1 MNSFCYLITASEKS
15 DVSLHNAF
23 KICPINPP
31 TFQKAANPVAFSAGT
46 WYNNSNKNPGKIAE
60 TSRGENMKHKPLP
73 IGVEDFKRL
82 VDNGYYFIDKTLMI
96 KELLENKETVNLFT
110 RPRRFGKTL
119 NMSMLQRFFEA
130 TEKSNAYLFD
140 GLKIAA
146 YPEYMAYQGQYPVIS
161 ISLKSMKQKNFTL
174 AFETYKYLI
183 KSEYSRHK
191 DFIFSKNILDEEEK
205 ARYLSFIQVDATE
218 TMYNQAIGFLSNCLK
233 KAYQQNVIIL
243 IDEYDVPLEN
253 AYHEGFYDDMTNL
266 IRSCFESALKT
277 NPSLEFAVLTGCLRV
292 SRESIFT
299 GLNNLKTY
307 SITKNKFSQYFGF
320 TQEEMQEILQ
330 TFSLEQYAGTIA
342 KWYDGYRFGLTEIY
356 NPWSVLNCIDSY
368 LQNDMV
374 ACEPYWSNT
383 SSNRIVKRLIEESNE
398 RTKSMVEELIN
409 GTPIHTQIFEDV
421 TYGTID
427 VNQDYIWSFLLFTGY
442 LKIISCETIGDE
454 TYYDMVI
461 PNVEIKS
468 IYKNTI
474 RSWFIDHLNRDSRTD
489 ILESVI
495 HADAEKLEDLLCTWL
510 TNTISCFDEQENYY
524 HGFVT
529 GLVSGF
535 NGYMVVSNRE
545 SGNGRFDL
553 VIKQRSRW
561 HHAAILE
568 FKVVEKY
575 NQMTKACEDA
585 LRQIEEK
592 DYEASLRDEQYENIA
607 KLGICFCQKR
617 CRVKSGGVDH
627 FEY

>member
-1 MNSFCYLITASEKS
+1 
-15 DVSLHNAF
+15 
-23 KICPINPP
+23 
-31 TFQKAANPVAFSAGT
+31 
-46 WYNNSNKNPGKIAE
+46 
-60 TSRGENMKHKPLP
+60 MKHKPLP

-82 VDNGYYFIDKTLMI
+82 VDNGYYFVDKTLMI

-146 YPEYMAYQGQYPVIS
+146 YPEYMAYQGKYPVIS
-161 ISLKSMKQKNFTL
+161 VSLKSMKQASYTDAFYMYKN
-174 AFETYKYLI
+174 LI
-183 KSEYSRHK
+183 AKEYEKHK
-191 DFIFSKNILDEEEK
+191 IILESNQILDSEK
-205 ARYLSFIQVDATE
+205 EVFQNIMEQRADQNVYLNSIRT
-218 TMYNQAIGFLSNCLK
+218 LSDILAK
-233 KAYQQNVIIL
+233 YYEKNVIIL

-320 TQEEMQEILQ
+320 TQAEMQEILQ
-330 TFSLEQYAGTIA
+330 NFSLEQYAGTIA

-442 LKIISCETIGDE
+442 LKIISCETFGDE

-474 RSWFIDHLNRDSRTD
+474 RSWFIDHINRDSRTD

-553 VIKQRSRW
+553 VVKQRSRW

-585 LRQIEEK
+585 LKQIEEK

>member
-1 MNSFCYLITASEKS
+1 
-15 DVSLHNAF
+15 
-23 KICPINPP
+23 
-31 TFQKAANPVAFSAGT
+31 
-46 WYNNSNKNPGKIAE
+46 
-60 TSRGENMKHKPLP
+60 MKHKPLP

-82 VDNGYYFIDKTLMI
+82 VDNGYYFVDKTLMI

-161 ISLKSMKQKNFTL
+161 ISLKSMKQASYTNAFYMYKN
-174 AFETYKYLI
+174 LI
-183 KSEYSRHK
+183 AKEYEKHK
-191 DFIFSKNILDEEEK
+191 IILESNQILDSEK
-205 ARYLSFIQVDATE
+205 EVFQNIMEQRADQNVYLNSIRT
-218 TMYNQAIGFLSNCLK
+218 LSDILAK
-233 KAYQQNVIIL
+233 YYEKNVIIL

-320 TQEEMQEILQ
+320 TQAEMQEILQ
-330 TFSLEQYAGTIA
+330 NFSLEQYAGTIA

-442 LKIISCETIGDE
+442 LKIISCETFGDE

-474 RSWFIDHLNRDSRTD
+474 RSWFIDHINRDSRTD

-535 NGYMVVSNRE
+535 SGYMVVSNRE

-553 VIKQRSRW
+553 VVKQRSRW

-585 LRQIEEK
+585 LNQIEEK

>member
-1 MNSFCYLITASEKS
+1 MTLTQA
-15 DVSLHNAF
+15 
-23 KICPINPP
+23 
-31 TFQKAANPVAFSAGT
+31 AANPVAFSAGT
-46 WYNNSNKNPGKIAE
+46 WYNNNNKNPGKITE

-82 VDNGYYFIDKTLMI
+82 VDNGYYFVDKTLMI

-146 YPEYMAYQGQYPVIS
+146 YPEYMAYQGKYPVIS
-161 ISLKSMKQKNFTL
+161 VSLKSMKQKNFTL

-191 DFIFSKNILDEEEK
+191 DFIFSRNVLDEEEK

-320 TQEEMQEILQ
+320 TQEEMKEILQ

-442 LKIISCETIGDE
+442 LKIISCETVGDE

-568 FKVVEKY
+568 FKIVEKY

>member
-1 MNSFCYLITASEKS
+1 
-15 DVSLHNAF
+15 
-23 KICPINPP
+23 
-31 TFQKAANPVAFSAGT
+31 
-46 WYNNSNKNPGKIAE
+46 
-60 TSRGENMKHKPLP
+60 MKHKPLP

-82 VDNGYYFIDKTLMI
+82 VDNEYYFIDKTLMI

-161 ISLKSMKQKNFTL
+161 ISLKSMKRASYQEAYFEYVKLLSDEFERHEIILQSDAVSEEDKLEFQK
-174 AFETYKYLI
+174 I
-183 KSEYSRHK
+183 KKRIAEPKEYNSAVK
-191 DFIFSKNILDEEEK
+191 LLSK
-205 ARYLSFIQVDATE
+205 
-218 TMYNQAIGFLSNCLK
+218 CLQK
-233 KAYQQNVIIL
+233 VYQKNVIIL

-266 IRSCFESALKT
+266 ICSCFESALKT

-442 LKIISCETIGDE
+442 LKIISCETVGDE

-474 RSWFIDHLNRDSRTD
+474 RSWFIDHINRDSRTD

-535 NGYMVVSNRE
+535 SGYMVVSNRE

-553 VIKQRSRW
+553 VVKQRSRW

-585 LRQIEEK
+585 LRQIKEK

-627 FEY
+627 FDY

>member
-1 MNSFCYLITASEKS
+1 
-15 DVSLHNAF
+15 
-23 KICPINPP
+23 
-31 TFQKAANPVAFSAGT
+31 
-46 WYNNSNKNPGKIAE
+46 
-60 TSRGENMKHKPLP
+60 MKHKPLP

-82 VDNGYYFIDKTLMI
+82 VDNGYYFVDKTLMI

-146 YPEYMAYQGQYPVIS
+146 YPEYMVYQGQYPVIS
-161 ISLKSMKQKNFTL
+161 ISLKSMKRASYQEAYFEYVKLLSDEFERHETILQSDAVSEEDKLEFQK
-174 AFETYKYLI
+174 I
-183 KSEYSRHK
+183 KRRIAEPKEYNSAVK
-191 DFIFSKNILDEEEK
+191 LLSK
-205 ARYLSFIQVDATE
+205 
-218 TMYNQAIGFLSNCLK
+218 CLQK
-233 KAYQQNVIIL
+233 VYQKNVIIL

-320 TQEEMQEILQ
+320 TQEEMKEILQ
-330 TFSLEQYAGTIA
+330 AFSLEQYAGTIA
-342 KWYDGYRFGLTEIY
+342 NWYDGYRFGLTEIY

-474 RSWFIDHLNRDSRTD
+474 RSWFIDHINRDSRTD

-535 NGYMVVSNRE
+535 SGYMVVSNRE

-627 FEY
+627 FDY

>member
-1 MNSFCYLITASEKS
+1 
-15 DVSLHNAF
+15 
-23 KICPINPP
+23 
-31 TFQKAANPVAFSAGT
+31 
-46 WYNNSNKNPGKIAE
+46 
-60 TSRGENMKHKPLP
+60 MKHKPLP

-82 VDNGYYFIDKTLMI
+82 VDNEYYFVDKTLMI

-140 GLKIAA
+140 GLKIAT

-191 DFIFSKNILDEEEK
+191 DFIFSKNVLDEEEK

-320 TQEEMQEILQ
+320 TQAEMQEILQ

-356 NPWSVLNCIDSY
+356 NPWNVLNCIDSY

-421 TYGTID
+421 TYGMID

-442 LKIISCETIGDE
+442 LKIISCETFGDE

-474 RSWFIDHLNRDSRTD
+474 RSWFIDHINRDSRTD

-535 NGYMVVSNRE
+535 SGYMVVSNRE

-553 VIKQRSRW
+553 VVKQRSRW

-585 LRQIEEK
+585 LNQIEEK

>member
-1 MNSFCYLITASEKS
+1 
-15 DVSLHNAF
+15 
-23 KICPINPP
+23 
-31 TFQKAANPVAFSAGT
+31 
-46 WYNNSNKNPGKIAE
+46 
-60 TSRGENMKHKPLP
+60 MKHKPLP

-82 VDNGYYFIDKTLMI
+82 VDNEYYFVDKTLMI

-146 YPEYMAYQGQYPVIS
+146 YPKYMAYQGRYPVIS
-161 ISLKSMKQKNFTL
+161 VSLKSMKQKNFTL

-191 DFIFSKNILDEEEK
+191 DFIFSKNVLDEEEK

-320 TQEEMQEILQ
+320 TQEEMKEILQ
-330 TFSLEQYAGTIA
+330 AFSLEQYAGTIA

-474 RSWFIDHLNRDSRTD
+474 RSWFIDHINRDSRTD

-553 VIKQRSRW
+553 VVKQRSRW

-568 FKVVEKY
+568 FKIVEKY

>member
-1 MNSFCYLITASEKS
+1 MPYQS
-15 DVSLHNAF
+15 
-23 KICPINPP
+23 P
-31 TFQKAANPVAFSAGT
+31 TFKKAANPVAFSAGT
-46 WYNNSNKNPGKIAE
+46 WYNNNNKNPGKIAE

-82 VDNGYYFIDKTLMI
+82 VDNGYYFVDKTLMI

-161 ISLKSMKQKNFTL
+161 VSLKSMKQASYTDAFYMYKN
-174 AFETYKYLI
+174 LI
-183 KSEYSRHK
+183 AKEYEKHK
-191 DFIFSKNILDEEEK
+191 IILESNQILDSEK
-205 ARYLSFIQVDATE
+205 EVFQNIMEQRADQNVYLNSIRT
-218 TMYNQAIGFLSNCLK
+218 LSDILAKYYK
-233 KAYQQNVIIL
+233 KNVIIL

-320 TQEEMQEILQ
+320 TQAEMQEILQ

-474 RSWFIDHLNRDSRTD
+474 RSWFIDHINRDSRTD

-535 NGYMVVSNRE
+535 SGYMVVSNRE

-553 VIKQRSRW
+553 VVKQRSRW

-585 LRQIEEK
+585 LKQIEEK

>member
-1 MNSFCYLITASEKS
+1 
-15 DVSLHNAF
+15 
-23 KICPINPP
+23 
-31 TFQKAANPVAFSAGT
+31 
-46 WYNNSNKNPGKIAE
+46 
-60 TSRGENMKHKPLP
+60 MKHKPLP

-82 VDNGYYFIDKTLMI
+82 VDNEYYFVDKTLMI

-161 ISLKSMKQKNFTL
+161 ISLKSMKQASYTDAFYMYKN
-174 AFETYKYLI
+174 LI
-183 KSEYSRHK
+183 AKEYEKHK
-191 DFIFSKNILDEEEK
+191 IILESNHILDSEK
-205 ARYLSFIQVDATE
+205 EVFQNIMEQRADQNVYLNSIRT
-218 TMYNQAIGFLSNCLK
+218 LSDILAK
-233 KAYQQNVIIL
+233 YYEKNVIIL

-320 TQEEMQEILQ
+320 TQEEMKGILQ

-442 LKIISCETIGDE
+442 LKIISCETVGDE

-474 RSWFIDHLNRDSRTD
+474 RSWFIDHINRDSRTD

-553 VIKQRSRW
+553 VVKQRSRW

>member
-1 MNSFCYLITASEKS
+1 
-15 DVSLHNAF
+15 
-23 KICPINPP
+23 
-31 TFQKAANPVAFSAGT
+31 
-46 WYNNSNKNPGKIAE
+46 
-60 TSRGENMKHKPLP
+60 MKHKPLP

-82 VDNGYYFIDKTLMI
+82 VDNGYYFVDKTLMI

-161 ISLKSMKQKNFTL
+161 ISLKSMKRASYQEAYFEYVKLLSDEFERHEIILQSDAVSEEDKLEFQK
-174 AFETYKYLI
+174 I
-183 KSEYSRHK
+183 KKRIAEPKEYNSAVK
-191 DFIFSKNILDEEEK
+191 LLSK
-205 ARYLSFIQVDATE
+205 
-218 TMYNQAIGFLSNCLK
+218 CLQK
-233 KAYQQNVIIL
+233 VYQKNVIIL

-320 TQEEMQEILQ
+320 TQAEMQEILQ

-474 RSWFIDHLNRDSRTD
+474 RSWFIDHINRDSRTD

-535 NGYMVVSNRE
+535 SGYMVVSNRE

-553 VIKQRSRW
+553 VVKQRSRW

-627 FEY
+627 FDY

>member
-1 MNSFCYLITASEKS
+1 MLEI
-15 DVSLHNAF
+15 
-23 KICPINPP
+23 INPP
-31 TFQKAANPVAFSAGT
+31 HSKKPQIQLLFPQEHGIITITRIPVKLQKQ
-46 WYNNSNKNPGKIAE
+46 AE
-60 TSRGENMKHKPLP
+60 VRNVKHKPLP

-82 VDNGYYFIDKTLMI
+82 VDNGYYFVDKTLMI

-130 TEKSNAYLFD
+130 TEKSNAYLFGD
-140 GLKIAA
+140 LKIAA

-161 ISLKSMKQKNFTL
+161 ISLKSMKQASYTNAFYMYKN
-174 AFETYKYLI
+174 LI
-183 KSEYSRHK
+183 AKEYEKHK
-191 DFIFSKNILDEEEK
+191 IILESNQILDSEK
-205 ARYLSFIQVDATE
+205 EVFQNIMEQRADQNVYLNSIRT
-218 TMYNQAIGFLSNCLK
+218 LSDILAKYYK
-233 KAYQQNVIIL
+233 KNVIIL

-320 TQEEMQEILQ
+320 TQEEMKEILQ
-330 TFSLEQYAGTIA
+330 TFSLKQYAETIA

-474 RSWFIDHLNRDSRTD
+474 RSWFIDHINRDSRTD

-553 VIKQRSRW
+553 VVKQRSRW

-585 LRQIEEK
+585 LNQIEEK
-592 DYEASLRDEQYENIA
+592 DYEAGLRDEQYENIA

>member
-1 MNSFCYLITASEKS
+1 
-15 DVSLHNAF
+15 
-23 KICPINPP
+23 
-31 TFQKAANPVAFSAGT
+31 
-46 WYNNSNKNPGKIAE
+46 
-60 TSRGENMKHKPLP
+60 MKHKPLP

-82 VDNGYYFIDKTLMI
+82 VDNEYYFVDKTLMI

-130 TEKSNAYLFD
+130 TAKSNAYLFD

-161 ISLKSMKQKNFTL
+161 ISLKSMKQASYTDAFYMYKNLIAKEYEKHKIILESNKILQSEKEIFRNIMEQRADQNVYLNSIRTL
-174 AFETYKYLI
+174 
-183 KSEYSRHK
+183 S
-191 DFIFSKNILDEEEK
+191 NILEK
-205 ARYLSFIQVDATE
+205 YYE
-218 TMYNQAIGFLSNCLK
+218 K
-233 KAYQQNVIIL
+233 NVIIL

-320 TQEEMQEILQ
+320 TQEEMKEILQ

-409 GTPIHTQIFEDV
+409 GTPIQTQIFEDV

-474 RSWFIDHLNRDSRTD
+474 RSWFIDHINRDSRTD

-553 VIKQRSRW
+553 VVKQRSRW

-585 LRQIEEK
+585 LKQIEEK

>member
-1 MNSFCYLITASEKS
+1 MLFPQEHDIITITRIPVK
-15 DVSLHNAF
+15 L
-23 KICPINPP
+23 
-31 TFQKAANPVAFSAGT
+31 QKQ
-46 WYNNSNKNPGKIAE
+46 AE
-60 TSRGENMKHKPLP
+60 VRNVKHKPLP

-161 ISLKSMKQKNFTL
+161 VSLKSMKQASYTNAFYMYKN
-174 AFETYKYLI
+174 LI
-183 KSEYSRHK
+183 AKEYEKHK
-191 DFIFSKNILDEEEK
+191 IILESNQILDSEK
-205 ARYLSFIQVDATE
+205 EVFQNIMEQRADQNVYLNSIRT
-218 TMYNQAIGFLSNCLK
+218 LSDILAK
-233 KAYQQNVIIL
+233 YYEKNVIIL

-320 TQEEMQEILQ
+320 TQEEMKGILQ

-383 SSNRIVKRLIEESNE
+383 SSNRIVKRLIEEANE
-398 RTKSMVEELIN
+398 RTKSTVEELIN

-442 LKIISCETIGDE
+442 LKIISCETVGDE

-474 RSWFIDHLNRDSRTD
+474 RSWFIDHINRDSRTD
-489 ILESVI
+489 ILESII

-553 VIKQRSRW
+553 VVKQRSRW

>member
-1 MNSFCYLITASEKS
+1 
-15 DVSLHNAF
+15 
-23 KICPINPP
+23 
-31 TFQKAANPVAFSAGT
+31 
-46 WYNNSNKNPGKIAE
+46 
-60 TSRGENMKHKPLP
+60 MKHKPLP

-82 VDNGYYFIDKTLMI
+82 VDNGYYFVDKTLMI

-161 ISLKSMKQKNFTL
+161 VSLKSMKQASYTNAFYMYKNLIAKEYEKHKIILESNQILESEKEIFRNIMEQRADQNVYLNSIRTL
-174 AFETYKYLI
+174 SDILAKYYK
-183 KSEYSRHK
+183 K
-191 DFIFSKNILDEEEK
+191 
-205 ARYLSFIQVDATE
+205 
-218 TMYNQAIGFLSNCLK
+218 
-233 KAYQQNVIIL
+233 NVIIL

-320 TQEEMQEILQ
+320 TQEEMKEILQ
-330 TFSLEQYAGTIA
+330 AFSLEQYAGTIA

-474 RSWFIDHLNRDSRTD
+474 RSWFIDHINRDSRTD

-553 VIKQRSRW
+553 VVKQRSRW

-585 LRQIEEK
+585 LKQIEEK

-627 FEY
+627 FDY

>member
-1 MNSFCYLITASEKS
+1 MMCLCTMLLKYALSI
-15 DVSLHNAF
+15 
-23 KICPINPP
+23 PP
-31 TFQKAANPVAFSAGT
+31 TFKKAANPVAFSAGT
-46 WYNNSNKNPGKIAE
+46 WYNNNNKNPGKITE

-82 VDNGYYFIDKTLMI
+82 VDNGYYFVDKTLMI

-130 TEKSNAYLFD
+130 TGKSNAYLFD
-140 GLKIAA
+140 GLKIAT

-161 ISLKSMKQKNFTL
+161 ISLKSMKQASYTDAFYMYKNLIAKEYEKHKIILESNQILESEKEIFRNIMEQRADQNVYLNSIRTL
-174 AFETYKYLI
+174 SDILAKYYK
-183 KSEYSRHK
+183 K
-191 DFIFSKNILDEEEK
+191 
-205 ARYLSFIQVDATE
+205 
-218 TMYNQAIGFLSNCLK
+218 
-233 KAYQQNVIIL
+233 NVIIL

-330 TFSLEQYAGTIA
+330 TFSLEQYAETIA

-442 LKIISCETIGDE
+442 LKIISCETVGDE

-474 RSWFIDHLNRDSRTD
+474 RSWFIDHINRDNRTD

-553 VIKQRSRW
+553 VVKQRSRW

>member
-15 DVSLHNAF
+15 DVFLHNVF
-23 KICPINPP
+23 KICLINPP
-31 TFQKAANPVAFSAGT
+31 HSKKPQIQLLFPQEHGIITITRTPVKLQKQ
-46 WYNNSNKNPGKIAE
+46 AE
-60 TSRGENMKHKPLP
+60 VRNVKHKPLP

-82 VDNGYYFIDKTLMI
+82 VDNGYYFVDKTLMI

-140 GLKIAA
+140 DLKIAA

-161 ISLKSMKQKNFTL
+161 ISLKSMKQASYTDAFYMYKNLIAKEYEKHKIILESNQILESEKEIFRNIMEQRADQNVYLNSIRTL
-174 AFETYKYLI
+174 SDILAKY
-183 KSEYSRHK
+183 Y
-191 DFIFSKNILDEEEK
+191 EK
-205 ARYLSFIQVDATE
+205 
-218 TMYNQAIGFLSNCLK
+218 
-233 KAYQQNVIIL
+233 NVIIL

-421 TYGTID
+421 TYGTMD

-553 VIKQRSRW
+553 VVKQRSRW

-585 LRQIEEK
+585 LKQIEEK

-617 CRVKSGGVDH
+617 CRVRSGGVDH

>member
-1 MNSFCYLITASEKS
+1 MPYQS
-15 DVSLHNAF
+15 
-23 KICPINPP
+23 P
-31 TFQKAANPVAFSAGT
+31 TFKKAANPVAFSAGT
-46 WYNNSNKNPGKIAE
+46 WYNNNNKDSGKIAE

-82 VDNGYYFIDKTLMI
+82 VDNGYYFVDKTLRI

-161 ISLKSMKQKNFTL
+161 VSLKSMKQASYTNAFYMYKN
-174 AFETYKYLI
+174 LI
-183 KSEYSRHK
+183 AKEYEKHK
-191 DFIFSKNILDEEEK
+191 IILESNQILDSEK
-205 ARYLSFIQVDATE
+205 EVFQNIMEQRADQNVYLNSIRT
-218 TMYNQAIGFLSNCLK
+218 LSDILAKYYK
-233 KAYQQNVIIL
+233 KNVIIF

-330 TFSLEQYAGTIA
+330 NFSLEQYAETIA

-442 LKIISCETIGDE
+442 LKIISCETVGDE

-474 RSWFIDHLNRDSRTD
+474 RSWFIDHVNRDSRTD

-535 NGYMVVSNRE
+535 SGYMVVSNRE

-553 VIKQRSRW
+553 VVKQRSRW

>member
-1 MNSFCYLITASEKS
+1 
-15 DVSLHNAF
+15 
-23 KICPINPP
+23 
-31 TFQKAANPVAFSAGT
+31 
-46 WYNNSNKNPGKIAE
+46 
-60 TSRGENMKHKPLP
+60 MKHKPLP

-82 VDNGYYFIDKTLMI
+82 VDNEYYFVDKTLMI

-161 ISLKSMKQKNFTL
+161 ISLKSMKRASYQEAYFEYVKLLSDEFERHEIILQSDLVSEEDKLEFQK
-174 AFETYKYLI
+174 I
-183 KSEYSRHK
+183 KKRIAEPKEYNSAVK
-191 DFIFSKNILDEEEK
+191 LLSK
-205 ARYLSFIQVDATE
+205 
-218 TMYNQAIGFLSNCLK
+218 CLQK
-233 KAYQQNVIIL
+233 VYQKNVIIL

-320 TQEEMQEILQ
+320 TQAEMQEILQ

-409 GTPIHTQIFEDV
+409 GTPIHTQIFEDM

-474 RSWFIDHLNRDSRTD
+474 RSWFIDHINRDNRTD

-553 VIKQRSRW
+553 VVKQRSRW

-627 FEY
+627 FDY

>member
-1 MNSFCYLITASEKS
+1 M
-15 DVSLHNAF
+15 
-23 KICPINPP
+23 
-31 TFQKAANPVAFSAGT
+31 QKQ
-46 WYNNSNKNPGKIAE
+46 AE
-60 TSRGENMKHKPLP
+60 VRNVKHKPLP

-82 VDNGYYFIDKTLMI
+82 VDNEYYFIDKTLMI

-146 YPEYMAYQGQYPVIS
+146 YPEYMTYQGQYPVIS
-161 ISLKSMKQKNFTL
+161 ISLKSMKRASYQEAYFEYVKLLSDEFERHETVLQSDAVSEEDKLEFQK
-174 AFETYKYLI
+174 I
-183 KSEYSRHK
+183 KKRIAEPKEYNSAVK
-191 DFIFSKNILDEEEK
+191 LLSK
-205 ARYLSFIQVDATE
+205 
-218 TMYNQAIGFLSNCLK
+218 CLQK
-233 KAYQQNVIIL
+233 VYQKNVIIL

-253 AYHEGFYDDMTNL
+253 AYHEGSYDDMTNL

-320 TQEEMQEILQ
+320 TQEEMKEILQ
-330 TFSLEQYAGTIA
+330 NFSLEQYAGTIA

-383 SSNRIVKRLIEESNE
+383 SSNRIVKHLIEESNE

-409 GTPIHTQIFEDV
+409 GTPIHTQIFEDL

-474 RSWFIDHLNRDSRTD
+474 RSWFIDHINRDNRTD

-553 VIKQRSRW
+553 VVKQRSRW

-585 LRQIEEK
+585 LKQIEEK

-627 FEY
+627 FDY

>member
-1 MNSFCYLITASEKS
+1 
-15 DVSLHNAF
+15 
-23 KICPINPP
+23 
-31 TFQKAANPVAFSAGT
+31 
-46 WYNNSNKNPGKIAE
+46 
-60 TSRGENMKHKPLP
+60 MKHKPLP

-82 VDNGYYFIDKTLMI
+82 VDNEYYFIDKTLMI

-146 YPEYMAYQGQYPVIS
+146 YPEYMTYQGQYPVIS
-161 ISLKSMKQKNFTL
+161 ISLKSMKRASYQEAYFEYVKLLSDEFERHEIILQSDAVSEEDKLEFQK
-174 AFETYKYLI
+174 I
-183 KSEYSRHK
+183 KKRIAEPKEYNSAVK
-191 DFIFSKNILDEEEK
+191 LLSK
-205 ARYLSFIQVDATE
+205 
-218 TMYNQAIGFLSNCLK
+218 CLQK
-233 KAYQQNVIIL
+233 VYQKNVIIL

-266 IRSCFESALKT
+266 IRNCFESALKT
-277 NPSLEFAVLTGCLRV
+277 NHSLEFAVLTGCLRV

-320 TQEEMQEILQ
+320 TQAEMQEILQ

-474 RSWFIDHLNRDSRTD
+474 RSWFIDHLNRDSRTE

-535 NGYMVVSNRE
+535 SGYMVVSNRE

-553 VIKQRSRW
+553 VVKQRSRW

-585 LRQIEEK
+585 LKQIEEK

-607 KLGICFCQKR
+607 KLGICFCRKR

-627 FEY
+627 FDY

>member
-1 MNSFCYLITASEKS
+1 
-15 DVSLHNAF
+15 
-23 KICPINPP
+23 
-31 TFQKAANPVAFSAGT
+31 
-46 WYNNSNKNPGKIAE
+46 
-60 TSRGENMKHKPLP
+60 
-73 IGVEDFKRL
+73 
-82 VDNGYYFIDKTLMI
+82 
-96 KELLENKETVNLFT
+96 
-110 RPRRFGKTL
+110 
-119 NMSMLQRFFEA
+119 
-130 TEKSNAYLFD
+130 
-140 GLKIAA
+140 
-146 YPEYMAYQGQYPVIS
+146 
-161 ISLKSMKQKNFTL
+161 
-174 AFETYKYLI
+174 
-183 KSEYSRHK
+183 
-191 DFIFSKNILDEEEK
+191 
-205 ARYLSFIQVDATE
+205 
-218 TMYNQAIGFLSNCLK
+218 
-233 KAYQQNVIIL
+233 
-243 IDEYDVPLEN
+243 
-253 AYHEGFYDDMTNL
+253 MTNL

-320 TQEEMQEILQ
+320 TQAEMQEILQ
-330 TFSLEQYAGTIA
+330 TFSLEQYAETIA

-442 LKIISCETIGDE
+442 LKIISCETFGDE

-474 RSWFIDHLNRDSRTD
+474 RSWFIDHINRDSRTD

-535 NGYMVVSNRE
+535 SGYMVVSNRE

-553 VIKQRSRW
+553 VVKQRSRW

>member
-1 MNSFCYLITASEKS
+1 
-15 DVSLHNAF
+15 
-23 KICPINPP
+23 
-31 TFQKAANPVAFSAGT
+31 
-46 WYNNSNKNPGKIAE
+46 
-60 TSRGENMKHKPLP
+60 MKHKPLP

-82 VDNGYYFIDKTLMI
+82 VDNGYYFVDKTLMI

-146 YPEYMAYQGQYPVIS
+146 YPKYMAYQGRYPVIS
-161 ISLKSMKQKNFTL
+161 VSLKSMKQKNFTL

-191 DFIFSKNILDEEEK
+191 DFIFSKNVLDEEEK

-320 TQEEMQEILQ
+320 TQEEMKEILQ
-330 TFSLEQYAGTIA
+330 AFSLEQYAGTIA

-474 RSWFIDHLNRDSRTD
+474 RSWFIDHINRDSRTD

-553 VIKQRSRW
+553 VVKQRSRW

-568 FKVVEKY
+568 FKIVEKY

>member
-1 MNSFCYLITASEKS
+1 M
-15 DVSLHNAF
+15 
-23 KICPINPP
+23 
-31 TFQKAANPVAFSAGT
+31 QKQ
-46 WYNNSNKNPGKIAE
+46 AE
-60 TSRGENMKHKPLP
+60 VRNVKHKPLP

-82 VDNGYYFIDKTLMI
+82 VDNEYYFVDKTLMI
-96 KELLENKETVNLFT
+96 KELLENKGTVNLFT

-161 ISLKSMKQKNFTL
+161 VSLKSMKQASYTNAFYMYKN
-174 AFETYKYLI
+174 LI
-183 KSEYSRHK
+183 AKEYEKHK
-191 DFIFSKNILDEEEK
+191 IILESNQILDSEK
-205 ARYLSFIQVDATE
+205 EVFQNIMEQRADQNVYLNSIRT
-218 TMYNQAIGFLSNCLK
+218 LSDILAK
-233 KAYQQNVIIL
+233 YYEKNVIIL

-320 TQEEMQEILQ
+320 TQEEMKGILQ

-442 LKIISCETIGDE
+442 LKIISCETVGDE

-474 RSWFIDHLNRDSRTD
+474 RSWFIDHINRDSRTD

-535 NGYMVVSNRE
+535 SGYMVVSNRE

-553 VIKQRSRW
+553 VVKQRSRW

>member
-1 MNSFCYLITASEKS
+1 
-15 DVSLHNAF
+15 
-23 KICPINPP
+23 
-31 TFQKAANPVAFSAGT
+31 
-46 WYNNSNKNPGKIAE
+46 
-60 TSRGENMKHKPLP
+60 MKHKPLP

-82 VDNGYYFIDKTLMI
+82 VDNGYYFVDKTLMI

-146 YPEYMAYQGQYPVIS
+146 YPEYMAYQGKYPVIS
-161 ISLKSMKQKNFTL
+161 VSLKSMKQASYTDAFYMYKN
-174 AFETYKYLI
+174 LI
-183 KSEYSRHK
+183 AKEYEKHK
-191 DFIFSKNILDEEEK
+191 IILESNQILDSEK
-205 ARYLSFIQVDATE
+205 EVFQNIMEQRADQNVYLNSIRT
-218 TMYNQAIGFLSNCLK
+218 LSDILAK
-233 KAYQQNVIIL
+233 YYEKNVIIL

-320 TQEEMQEILQ
+320 TQAEMQEILQ
-330 TFSLEQYAGTIA
+330 NFSLEQYAGTIA

-442 LKIISCETIGDE
+442 LKIISCEMFGDE

-474 RSWFIDHLNRDSRTD
+474 RSWFIDHINRDSRTD

-535 NGYMVVSNRE
+535 SGYMVVSNRE

-553 VIKQRSRW
+553 VVKQRSRW

-585 LRQIEEK
+585 LKQIEEK

>member
-1 MNSFCYLITASEKS
+1 MF
-15 DVSLHNAF
+15 LHNAF
-23 KICPINPP
+23 KICLINPP
-31 TFQKAANPVAFSAGT
+31 HSKKPQIQLLFPQEHDIITITRIPVKLQKQ
-46 WYNNSNKNPGKIAE
+46 AE
-60 TSRGENMKHKPLP
+60 VRNVKHKPLP

-140 GLKIAA
+140 SLKITA
-146 YPEYMAYQGQYPVIS
+146 YPEYMAYQGKYPVIS

-191 DFIFSKNILDEEEK
+191 DFIFSRNVLDEEEK

-330 TFSLEQYAGTIA
+330 NFSLEQYAGTIA

-442 LKIISCETIGDE
+442 LKIISCETVGDE

-474 RSWFIDHLNRDSRTD
+474 RSWFIDHINRDSRTD

-535 NGYMVVSNRE
+535 SGYMVVSNRE

-553 VIKQRSRW
+553 VVKQRSRW

-585 LRQIEEK
+585 LKQIEEK
-592 DYEASLRDEQYENIA
+592 DYEAGLRDEQYENIA
-607 KLGICFCQKR
+607 KFGICFCQKR

>member
-1 MNSFCYLITASEKS
+1 MPYQS
-15 DVSLHNAF
+15 
-23 KICPINPP
+23 P
-31 TFQKAANPVAFSAGT
+31 TFKKAANPVAFSAGT
-46 WYNNSNKNPGKIAE
+46 WYNNNNKDPGKIAE

-130 TEKSNAYLFD
+130 TEKSNAYLFGD
-140 GLKIAA
+140 LKIAA

-161 ISLKSMKQKNFTL
+161 VSLKSMKQASYTDAFYMYKN
-174 AFETYKYLI
+174 LI
-183 KSEYSRHK
+183 AKEYEKHK
-191 DFIFSKNILDEEEK
+191 IILESNKILDSEK
-205 ARYLSFIQVDATE
+205 EVFQNIMEQRADQNVYLNSIRT
-218 TMYNQAIGFLSNCLK
+218 LSDILAK
-233 KAYQQNVIIL
+233 YYEKNVIIL

-320 TQEEMQEILQ
+320 TQEEMKEILQ
-330 TFSLEQYAGTIA
+330 TFSLEQYAETIA

-442 LKIISCETIGDE
+442 LKIISCETVGDE

-474 RSWFIDHLNRDSRTD
+474 RSWFIDHINRNSRTD

-553 VIKQRSRW
+553 VVKQRSRW

-592 DYEASLRDEQYENIA
+592 DYEAGLRDEQYENIA

>member
-1 MNSFCYLITASEKS
+1 
-15 DVSLHNAF
+15 
-23 KICPINPP
+23 
-31 TFQKAANPVAFSAGT
+31 
-46 WYNNSNKNPGKIAE
+46 
-60 TSRGENMKHKPLP
+60 MKHKPLP

-82 VDNGYYFIDKTLMI
+82 VDNGYYFVDKTLMI
-96 KELLENKETVNLFT
+96 KELLENKEPVNLFT

-146 YPEYMAYQGQYPVIS
+146 YPEYMAYQGKYPVIS
-161 ISLKSMKQKNFTL
+161 VSLKSMKQASYTDAFYMYKN
-174 AFETYKYLI
+174 LI
-183 KSEYSRHK
+183 AKEYEKHK
-191 DFIFSKNILDEEEK
+191 IILESNQILDSEK
-205 ARYLSFIQVDATE
+205 EVFQNIMEQRADQNVYLNSIRT
-218 TMYNQAIGFLSNCLK
+218 LSDILAK
-233 KAYQQNVIIL
+233 YYEKNVIIL

-320 TQEEMQEILQ
+320 TQAEMQEILQ
-330 TFSLEQYAGTIA
+330 NFSLEQYAGTIA

-442 LKIISCETIGDE
+442 LKIISCETFGDE

-474 RSWFIDHLNRDSRTD
+474 RSWFIDHINRDSRTD

-535 NGYMVVSNRE
+535 SGYMVVSNRE

-553 VIKQRSRW
+553 VVKQRSRW

-585 LRQIEEK
+585 LKQIEEK

>member
-1 MNSFCYLITASEKS
+1 MPYL
-15 DVSLHNAF
+15 L
-23 KICPINPP
+23 
-31 TFQKAANPVAFSAGT
+31 KAANPVAFSAGT
-46 WYNNSNKNPGKIAE
+46 WYNNNNKDSGKIAE

-82 VDNGYYFIDKTLMI
+82 VDNEYYFIDKTLMI

-146 YPEYMAYQGQYPVIS
+146 YPEYMAYQGKYPVIS
-161 ISLKSMKQKNFTL
+161 ISLKSMKQASYTDAFYMYKN
-174 AFETYKYLI
+174 LI
-183 KSEYSRHK
+183 AKEYEKHK
-191 DFIFSKNILDEEEK
+191 IILESNQILDSEK
-205 ARYLSFIQVDATE
+205 EVFQNIMEQRADQNVYLNSIRT
-218 TMYNQAIGFLSNCLK
+218 LSDILAK
-233 KAYQQNVIIL
+233 YYEKNVIIL

-320 TQEEMQEILQ
+320 TQEEMKEILQ
-330 TFSLEQYAGTIA
+330 NFSLEQYAETIA

-398 RTKSMVEELIN
+398 RTKSTVEELIN

-474 RSWFIDHLNRDSRTD
+474 RSWFIDHINRDSRTD

-535 NGYMVVSNRE
+535 SGYMVVSNRE

-553 VIKQRSRW
+553 VVKQRSRW

-617 CRVKSGGVDH
+617 CRVRSGGVDH

>member
-1 MNSFCYLITASEKS
+1 
-15 DVSLHNAF
+15 
-23 KICPINPP
+23 
-31 TFQKAANPVAFSAGT
+31 
-46 WYNNSNKNPGKIAE
+46 
-60 TSRGENMKHKPLP
+60 MKHKPLP

-82 VDNGYYFIDKTLMI
+82 VDNEYYFVDKTLMI

-161 ISLKSMKQKNFTL
+161 ISLKSMKRASYQEAYFEYVKLLSDEFERHEIILQSDLVSEEDKLEFQK
-174 AFETYKYLI
+174 I
-183 KSEYSRHK
+183 KKRIAEPKEYNSAVK
-191 DFIFSKNILDEEEK
+191 LLSK
-205 ARYLSFIQVDATE
+205 
-218 TMYNQAIGFLSNCLK
+218 CLQK
-233 KAYQQNVIIL
+233 VYQKNVIIL

-320 TQEEMQEILQ
+320 TQEEMKEILQ
-330 TFSLEQYAGTIA
+330 AFSLEQYAGTIA

-427 VNQDYIWSFLLFTGY
+427 VNQHYLWSFLLFTGY

-474 RSWFIDHLNRDSRTD
+474 RSWFIDHINRDSRTD

-553 VIKQRSRW
+553 VVKQRSRW

-585 LRQIEEK
+585 LKQIEEK

>member
-1 MNSFCYLITASEKS
+1 
-15 DVSLHNAF
+15 
-23 KICPINPP
+23 
-31 TFQKAANPVAFSAGT
+31 
-46 WYNNSNKNPGKIAE
+46 
-60 TSRGENMKHKPLP
+60 MKHKPLP

-82 VDNGYYFIDKTLMI
+82 VDNGYYFVDKTLMI

-161 ISLKSMKQKNFTL
+161 ISLKSMKQASYTNAFYMYKNLIAKEYEKHKIILESDKILESEKEIFRNIMEQRADQNVYLNSIRTL
-174 AFETYKYLI
+174 SDILAKY
-183 KSEYSRHK
+183 Y
-191 DFIFSKNILDEEEK
+191 EK
-205 ARYLSFIQVDATE
+205 
-218 TMYNQAIGFLSNCLK
+218 
-233 KAYQQNVIIL
+233 NVIIL

-320 TQEEMQEILQ
+320 TQEEMKEILQ

-442 LKIISCETIGDE
+442 LKIISCEMIGDE

-474 RSWFIDHLNRDSRTD
+474 RSWFIDHINRDSRTE

-553 VIKQRSRW
+553 VVKQRSRW

-585 LRQIEEK
+585 LKQIEEK

>member
-1 MNSFCYLITASEKS
+1 
-15 DVSLHNAF
+15 
-23 KICPINPP
+23 
-31 TFQKAANPVAFSAGT
+31 
-46 WYNNSNKNPGKIAE
+46 
-60 TSRGENMKHKPLP
+60 MKHKPLP

-82 VDNGYYFIDKTLMI
+82 VDNEYYFVDKTLMI

-130 TEKSNAYLFD
+130 TAKSNAYLFD

-161 ISLKSMKQKNFTL
+161 ISLKSMKQASYTDAFYMYKNLIAKEYEKHKIILESNKILQSEKEIFRNIMEQRADQNVYLNSIRTL
-174 AFETYKYLI
+174 SDILEKY
-183 KSEYSRHK
+183 Y
-191 DFIFSKNILDEEEK
+191 EK
-205 ARYLSFIQVDATE
+205 
-218 TMYNQAIGFLSNCLK
+218 
-233 KAYQQNVIIL
+233 NVIIL

-320 TQEEMQEILQ
+320 TQEEMKEILQ

-409 GTPIHTQIFEDV
+409 GTPIQTQIFEDV

-461 PNVEIKS
+461 PNVEIRS

-474 RSWFIDHLNRDSRTD
+474 RSWFIDHINRDSRTD

-553 VIKQRSRW
+553 VVKQRSRW

-585 LRQIEEK
+585 LKQIEEK

>member
-1 MNSFCYLITASEKS
+1 
-15 DVSLHNAF
+15 
-23 KICPINPP
+23 
-31 TFQKAANPVAFSAGT
+31 
-46 WYNNSNKNPGKIAE
+46 
-60 TSRGENMKHKPLP
+60 MKHKPLP

-82 VDNGYYFIDKTLMI
+82 VDNEYYFIDKTLMI
-96 KELLENKETVNLFT
+96 KDLLENKETVNLFT

-146 YPEYMAYQGQYPVIS
+146 YPEYMTYQGQYPVIS
-161 ISLKSMKQKNFTL
+161 ISLKSMKRASYQEAYFEYVKLLSDEFERHEIILQSDAVSEEDKLEFQK
-174 AFETYKYLI
+174 I
-183 KSEYSRHK
+183 KRRIAEPKEYNSAVK
-191 DFIFSKNILDEEEK
+191 LLSK
-205 ARYLSFIQVDATE
+205 
-218 TMYNQAIGFLSNCLK
+218 CLQK
-233 KAYQQNVIIL
+233 VYQKNVIIL

-320 TQEEMQEILQ
+320 TQEEMKEILQ

-474 RSWFIDHLNRDSRTD
+474 RSWFIDHINRDSRTD

-553 VIKQRSRW
+553 VVKQRSRW

-585 LRQIEEK
+585 LKQIEEK

-627 FEY
+627 FDY

>member
-1 MNSFCYLITASEKS
+1 
-15 DVSLHNAF
+15 
-23 KICPINPP
+23 
-31 TFQKAANPVAFSAGT
+31 
-46 WYNNSNKNPGKIAE
+46 
-60 TSRGENMKHKPLP
+60 MKHKPLP

-82 VDNGYYFIDKTLMI
+82 VDNGYYFVDKTLMI

-161 ISLKSMKQKNFTL
+161 VSLKSMKQASYTNAFYMYKN
-174 AFETYKYLI
+174 LI
-183 KSEYSRHK
+183 AKEYEKHK
-191 DFIFSKNILDEEEK
+191 IILESNQILDSEK
-205 ARYLSFIQVDATE
+205 EVFQNIMEQRADQNVYLNSIRT
-218 TMYNQAIGFLSNCLK
+218 LSDILAKYYK
-233 KAYQQNVIIL
+233 KNVIIF

-330 TFSLEQYAGTIA
+330 NFSLEQYAETIA

-442 LKIISCETIGDE
+442 LKIISCETVGDE

-474 RSWFIDHLNRDSRTD
+474 RSWFIDHVNRDSRTD

-535 NGYMVVSNRE
+535 SGYMVVSNRE

-553 VIKQRSRW
+553 VVKQRSRW

-627 FEY
+627 FDY

>member
-1 MNSFCYLITASEKS
+1 
-15 DVSLHNAF
+15 
-23 KICPINPP
+23 
-31 TFQKAANPVAFSAGT
+31 
-46 WYNNSNKNPGKIAE
+46 
-60 TSRGENMKHKPLP
+60 MKYKPLP

-82 VDNGYYFIDKTLMI
+82 VDNEYYFIDKTLMI

-146 YPEYMAYQGQYPVIS
+146 YPEYMAYQGKYPVIS
-161 ISLKSMKQKNFTL
+161 VSLKSMKQKKFTL

-191 DFIFSKNILDEEEK
+191 DFIFSKNVLDEEEK

-356 NPWSVLNCIDSY
+356 NPWSVLNGIDSY

-474 RSWFIDHLNRDSRTD
+474 RSWFIDHVNRDSRTD

-535 NGYMVVSNRE
+535 SGYMVVSNRE

-553 VIKQRSRW
+553 VVKQRSRW

-585 LRQIEEK
+585 LKQIEEK

>member
-1 MNSFCYLITASEKS
+1 
-15 DVSLHNAF
+15 
-23 KICPINPP
+23 
-31 TFQKAANPVAFSAGT
+31 
-46 WYNNSNKNPGKIAE
+46 
-60 TSRGENMKHKPLP
+60 MKHKPLP

-82 VDNGYYFIDKTLMI
+82 VDNGYYFVDKTLMI
-96 KELLENKETVNLFT
+96 KELLENKESVNLFT

-146 YPEYMAYQGQYPVIS
+146 YPEYMTYQGQYPVIS
-161 ISLKSMKQKNFTL
+161 ISLKSMKQASYTDAFYMYKNLIAKEYEKHKIILESNQILESEKEIFQNIMEQRADQNVYLNSIRTL
-174 AFETYKYLI
+174 SDILAKYYK
-183 KSEYSRHK
+183 K
-191 DFIFSKNILDEEEK
+191 
-205 ARYLSFIQVDATE
+205 
-218 TMYNQAIGFLSNCLK
+218 
-233 KAYQQNVIIL
+233 NVIIL

-292 SRESIFT
+292 SRESVFT

-320 TQEEMQEILQ
+320 TQAEMQEILQ
-330 TFSLEQYAGTIA
+330 TFSLEQYARTIA

-383 SSNRIVKRLIEESNE
+383 SSNQIVKRLIEESNE

-474 RSWFIDHLNRDSRTD
+474 RSWFIDHVNRDSRTD

-535 NGYMVVSNRE
+535 NGYMVIFNRE

-553 VIKQRSRW
+553 VVKQRSRW

-592 DYEASLRDEQYENIA
+592 DYEAGLRDEQYENIA

>member
-1 MNSFCYLITASEKS
+1 M
-15 DVSLHNAF
+15 
-23 KICPINPP
+23 
-31 TFQKAANPVAFSAGT
+31 QKQ
-46 WYNNSNKNPGKIAE
+46 AE
-60 TSRGENMKHKPLP
+60 VRNVKHKPLP

-82 VDNGYYFIDKTLMI
+82 VNNEYYFIDKTLMI

-140 GLKIAA
+140 NLKIAA
-146 YPEYMAYQGQYPVIS
+146 YPEYMAYQGKYPVIS

-191 DFIFSKNILDEEEK
+191 DFIFSRNVLDEEEK

-330 TFSLEQYAGTIA
+330 NFSLKQYAETIA

-442 LKIISCETIGDE
+442 LKIISCETVGDE

-474 RSWFIDHLNRDSRTD
+474 RSWFIDHINRDSRTD

-535 NGYMVVSNRE
+535 SGYMVVSNRE

-553 VIKQRSRW
+553 VVKQRSRW

-585 LRQIEEK
+585 LNQIEEK

-627 FEY
+627 LDY